1 MSKYT
6 TTKVFSDDST
16 SVQVHS
22 VSSLFVDETMG
33 WSFYF
38 VCLFKICVASSKPI
52 AAATLLTCLPR
63 RLRRNLKKSSPPSNG
78 KFCRQVPTAL
88 LSPHTVSSLPLP
100 LPLPLPFPLTLSLLL
115 SSLSRFL
122 GEKHFRVVRGGR
134 QRRVPQRNPARI
146 RKNST
151 YILCWQMQNPSFVF
165 PFALFDRRQFTVF
178 AVSQCTET

>member
-22 VSSLFVDETMG
+22 VSLLFVDETMR
-33 WSFYF
+33 WSIYF
-38 VCLFKICVASSKPI
+38 VCLVKICVASSKPI

-63 RLRRNLKKSSPPSNG
+63 RLRRNLKKSLPPSNG

-88 LSPHTVSSLPLP
+88 LSPRTVSSLPLP
-100 LPLPLPFPLTLSLLL
+100 LPLILSLLL
-115 SSLSRFL
+115 SSLSRFS

-146 RKNST
+146 RKAST
-151 YILCWQMQNPSFVF
+151 CRLCWSMQNPFFVF
-165 PFALFDRRQFTVF
+165 PFALFHRRQFTVF
-178 AVSQCTET
+178 AVSQCTAT